1 MSVEAV
7 VFLLFVIVIGCLLTY
22 VACQRALARRF
33 TELQD
38 TTRRELGSM
47 AAGIKGL
54 EAQLAAMRNVVAATV
69 APPARVRLETAPATT
84 TPRPPKVESEITP
97 DLLVMLAAAVTTF
110 LGKKV
115 RIHSARVLH
124 SPYDAAG
131 PWSQQGRVLVQT
143 SHNLRV
149 RN

>member
-7 VFLLFVIVIGCLLTY
+7 LVLLLAIAIGCVLTY
-22 VACQRALARRF
+22 VASQRALVRRF
-33 TELQD
+33 TDLQD
-38 TTRRELGSM
+38 TTRRELSSM
-47 AAGIKGL
+47 AAGLKGL
-54 EAQLAAMRNVVAATV
+54 ETQLAAMRSVVAAAA
-69 APPARVRLETAPATT
+69 APPAPAKVET
-84 TPRPPKVESEITP
+84 TPPPPRQPKEEREITP

-115 RIHSARVLH
+115 RIHSAKVLH
-124 SPYDAAG
+124 SPYDAASA
-131 PWSQQGRVLVQT
+131 WSQQGRVLVQT